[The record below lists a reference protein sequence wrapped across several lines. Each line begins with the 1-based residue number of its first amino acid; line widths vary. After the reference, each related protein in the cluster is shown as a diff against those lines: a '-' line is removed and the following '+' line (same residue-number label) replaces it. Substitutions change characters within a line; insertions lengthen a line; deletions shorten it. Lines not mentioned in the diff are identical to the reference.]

1 MKKKNKVNRIG
12 VRLSNEEAEALDYIL
27 EYRDTNISKFI
38 VNAIIN
44 EKQKIDKEKSDKYFK
59 NLVKGV

>member
-59 NLVKGV
+59 NLVNGV